1 MITLFNIGVSV
12 DKGVIPPM
20 NSKRISFKL
29 FEATIS
35 VDMGVIPPMNSKRIA
50 FKLFEATISL
60 DMGVIPPK
68 NYFQEKISNIGV
80 SVYKAEPGILIY
92 QIM

>member
-12 DKGVIPPM
+12 DK
-20 NSKRISFKL
+20 
-29 FEATIS
+29 
-35 VDMGVIPPMNSKRIA
+35 GVIPPMNSKRIA

-60 DMGVIPPK
+60 DMGVVPPK

-80 SVYKAEPGILIY
+80 SVDKAEPGILIY